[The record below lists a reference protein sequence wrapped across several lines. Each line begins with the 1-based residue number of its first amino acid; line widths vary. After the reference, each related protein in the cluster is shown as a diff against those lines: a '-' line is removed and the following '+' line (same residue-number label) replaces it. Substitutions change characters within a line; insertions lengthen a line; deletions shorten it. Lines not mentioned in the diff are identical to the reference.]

1 MAVNRTM
8 TGSADSRDD
17 IKVIEELE
25 SAEEGEATAQTHHAC
40 TNIPHSLTH
49 SLPHTNNHI
58 THNRLL
64 MISLY

>member
-8 TGSADSRDD
+8 TGCADSRDD

-49 SLPHTNNHI
+49 SLFHTQTTTSHTI
-58 THNRLL
+58 DC
-64 MISLY
+64 